1 MTVTAGSSI
10 TAGIG
15 STSTTVSKSITSV
28 PAGATI
34 VLGIQNRSNE
44 TSVISG
50 ISDDVNGS
58 WTLNYVAGPFD
69 TANGTLR
76 AWLAYRNNC
85 AAGTTNVTVTFDGAI
100 NSQLAANY
108 IVSDQGAMTYDAAST
123 TLDQTTATNID
134 SNTVAATGAGG
145 IVGYIATGNSQA
157 NPEPTA
163 DGAGESRITSG
174 QAGGR
179 SFLFFE
185 ANASSGSYGIETT
198 CDSTVAVFMVGAF
211 KEPSSGAIV
220 HKLCGPFGGPFR
232 KLV

>member
-15 STSTTVSKSITSV
+15 SASTTVSKSIASV

-44 TSVISG
+44 TAVISG
-50 ISDDVNGS
+50 ISDDVNGA
-58 WTLNYVAGPFD
+58 WTLNYVDGPD
-69 TANGTLR
+69 DIVNGTMR
-76 AWLAYRNNC
+76 CWMAYRNNC
-85 AAGTTNVTVTFDGAI
+85 SAGTTNVTVTFDGAI

-108 IVSDQGAMTYDAAST
+108 IVSDQGALTFDAAAT
-123 TLDQTTATNID
+123 TLDTNTATNID
-134 SNTVAATGAGG
+134 SNNATATGAGA
-145 IVGYIATGNSQA
+145 IVGYVSCGNSQGD
-157 NPEPTA
+157 PEPTA

-174 QAGGR
+174 QAGAR

-185 ANASSGSYGIETT
+185 AYASAGSYGIETT
-198 CDSTVAVFMVGAF
+198 CDSTVALFMVGAF